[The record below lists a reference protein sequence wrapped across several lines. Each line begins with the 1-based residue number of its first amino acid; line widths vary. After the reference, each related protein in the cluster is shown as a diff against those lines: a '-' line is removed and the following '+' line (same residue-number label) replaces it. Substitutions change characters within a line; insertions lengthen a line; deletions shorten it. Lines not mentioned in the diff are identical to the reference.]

1 MTTAATVDKMV
12 KAVEALKLMEGA
24 ENTKEGGKHE

>member
-12 KAVEALKLMEGA
+12 KAVEALKLIEGA